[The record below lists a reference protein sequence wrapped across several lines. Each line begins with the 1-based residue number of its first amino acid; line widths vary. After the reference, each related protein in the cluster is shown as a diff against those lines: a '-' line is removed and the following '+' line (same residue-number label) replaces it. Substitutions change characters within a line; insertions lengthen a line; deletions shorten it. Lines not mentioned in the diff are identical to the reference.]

1 MQLNENE
8 IRGIIEEVIK
18 RYAGESS
25 ATPAEPVK
33 KVENRDGKLELVEVG
48 EAKKGTRSDEVV
60 IAVAAAFGK
69 YQTETITHIPHA
81 DVLRELM
88 AGIEE
93 EGLNSKSSKNFKNF
107 RRFNPCK

>member
-33 KVENRDGKLELVEVG
+33 KEVEKRDDQKANESDYKQSLYGLNPGQEV
-48 EAKKGTRSDEVV
+48 K
-60 IAVAAAFGK
+60 IF
-69 YQTETITHIPHA
+69 
-81 DVLRELM
+81 
-88 AGIEE
+88 IEE
-93 EGLNSKSSKNFKNF
+93 GTLNKL
-107 RRFNPCK
+107 

>member
-33 KVENRDGKLELVEVG
+33 KSRK
-48 EAKKGTRSDEVV
+48 
-60 IAVAAAFGK
+60 
-69 YQTETITHIPHA
+69 
-81 DVLRELM
+81 
-88 AGIEE
+88 
-93 EGLNSKSSKNFKNF
+93 
-107 RRFNPCK
+107 